1 MIKKIIYL
9 ISFFIFMKSV
19 ISDDVQLYEL
29 DYLNSEIIYNKFT
42 NFTINNLTK
51 LDNLYNIKEDIPIGE
66 HYTKI
71 LFIL

>member
-1 MIKKIIYL
+1 
-9 ISFFIFMKSV
+9 MKSV

>member
-19 ISDDVQLYEL
+19 ISDDSQLYEL

-42 NFTINNLTK
+42 NFTINNLKK

>member
-9 ISFFIFMKSV
+9 FTFIIFTKNS

-42 NFTINNLTK
+42 NFTINYITK
-51 LDNLYNIKEDIPIGE
+51 LDNSYNVKEDIPIE
-66 HYTKI
+66 KYYTKI